1 MDRFR
6 QILEPKYMLKI
17 SFLILFM
24 ALSACVVYPDG
35 RVAGA
40 YDERAI
46 HSELARCDKEQRAL
60 YHQLMHG
67 ADSK

>member
-1 MDRFR
+1 
-6 QILEPKYMLKI
+6 MLKI
-17 SFLILFM
+17 YSLLLFV
-24 ALSACVVYPDG
+24 ALTSCVVYPDG

-46 HSELARCDKEQRAL
+46 HAELARCDKEQRAV